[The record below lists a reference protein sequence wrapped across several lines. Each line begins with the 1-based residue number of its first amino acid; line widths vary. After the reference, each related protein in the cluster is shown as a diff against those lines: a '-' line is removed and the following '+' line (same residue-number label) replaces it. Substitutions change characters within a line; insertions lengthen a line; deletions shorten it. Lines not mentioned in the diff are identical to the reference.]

1 MLLVYDHR
9 LVCVVAFNYCGF
21 SRPHLRDGALP
32 NFFIAAKGAAP
43 WRSAVEVGAEQM
55 SGFAAAKD
63 DKNIPRTRGMMET
76 QSRGTA

>member
-1 MLLVYDHR
+1 MVSPGPTSEMAR
-9 LVCVVAFNYCGF
+9 
-21 SRPHLRDGALP
+21 SP